1 MIIGPWRAPE
11 RGFCKPDQVGA
22 ASQRPVRLMAVSA
35 SAGRAPAAAARCPE
49 VSRGSLPGMT
59 SCMTARQEGTRYSVR
74 LSVPRRGGWRAW
86 GAASGN
92 FERRLGEQ
100 DSAAIIAPHI
110 EGETRR
116 GRDHVRVT
124 VVMAIGAPDIAQAL
138 TAAWWV
144 FRKAAGSDAAGWDM
158 AGATAEVRPEDLS
171 QGPRLLIADAPHLAE
186 PMLPARPPCQSS
198 GPADTGSSGAVHAH
212 RRSRSVSP
220 RPWV

>member
-1 MIIGPWRAPE
+1 
-11 RGFCKPDQVGA
+11 
-22 ASQRPVRLMAVSA
+22 
-35 SAGRAPAAAARCPE
+35 
-49 VSRGSLPGMT
+49 
-59 SCMTARQEGTRYSVR
+59 MTARQEGTRYSVR

-92 FERRLGEQ
+92 FERRLAEQ

-116 GRDHVRVT
+116 GRDYVRVT

-171 QGPRLLIADAPHLAE
+171 QGPRLIIADAPHLAE
-186 PMLPARPPCQSS
+186 PMLPARPHLSVQRTGGYGLFRCRTCTSS
-198 GPADTGSSGAVHAH
+198 LSKRIPASLGVSTPYSARSDDGLQP
-212 RRSRSVSP
+212 SRSLLRTSP
-220 RPWV
+220 NPGRR